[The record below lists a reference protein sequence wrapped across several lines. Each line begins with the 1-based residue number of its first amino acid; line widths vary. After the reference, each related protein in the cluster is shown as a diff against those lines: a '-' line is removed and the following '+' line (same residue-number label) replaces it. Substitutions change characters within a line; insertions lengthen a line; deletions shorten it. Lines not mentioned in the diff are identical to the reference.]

1 MKTQMRVFLCIV
13 CSVFFFAYNV
23 EGKTPGMHKD
33 EIDWPQHGDPDVR
46 SLSPIDGYVE
56 DGTVVLYLYEKPE
69 VAKVT
74 IMDDAGSVVHESIV
88 NRTEV
93 VEIKVEG
100 IGEYKIKVEY
110 ASSLYEGTFT
120 IM

>member
-1 MKTQMRVFLCIV
+1 MKTQMRVFLYIV
-13 CSVFFFAYNV
+13 CCLFLFNSSM
-23 EGKTPGMHKD
+23 EGKTQGMNKD
-33 EIDWPQHGDPDVR
+33 EIDWEENNDSR
-46 SLSPIDGYVE
+46 SSYLPIDGYVE
-56 DGTVVLYLYEKPE
+56 DGTIVLYLYEKPE

-88 NRTEV
+88 NGTEV

>member
-1 MKTQMRVFLCIV
+1 MKTLERIVLCIV
-13 CSVFFFAYNV
+13 CSLFFFPYNI
-23 EGKTPGMHKD
+23 EGETLGMHKGK
-33 EIDWPQHGDPDVR
+33 IDWSKDDGENTR

-56 DGTVVLYLYEKPE
+56 DGTVVLYLHEKPE

-74 IMDDAGSVVHESIV
+74 IRDNAGSVVHESIV
-88 NRTEV
+88 NGSEV
-93 VEIKVEG
+93 VEIEVEG

>member
-1 MKTQMRVFLCIV
+1 MKTLMEALLYIACGLFLF
-13 CSVFFFAYNV
+13 SSSM
-23 EGKTPGMHKD
+23 EGKTQGMNKD
-33 EIDWPQHGDPDVR
+33 EIDWEENNDSR
-46 SLSPIDGYVE
+46 SSYLPIDGYVE
-56 DGTVVLYLYEKPE
+56 NGTVVLYLHEKPE

-74 IMDDAGSVVHESIV
+74 IRDDTWSVVHESIV
-88 NRTEV
+88 NGTEV